1 MRRVWAI
8 GIALCVMLLI
18 CGCGNAHYKNKK
30 ADDELSKLVY
40 ERLGEDFYY
49 VSKEESQ
56 GIVCYDY
63 LLKREDKE
71 VVKEFMLTVD
81 GALRQ
86 SREKTIVYLA
96 CYIPGGLEN
105 IVLLENFSANS
116 LDNADL
122 NGAKR
127 ILIRWPSVSNCEIFK
142 DPEIYTVLE
151 GVQILEIEKEM
162 QDLADEKGID
172 WYQVWPTLEEMWIR
186 DGEELYKVEDK
197 KS

>member
-1 MRRVWAI
+1 MRRVTI
-8 GIALCVMLLI
+8 ISMALFVMLLI
-18 CGCGNAHYKNKK
+18 CGCGNVNYKNKK

-40 ERLGEDFYY
+40 ERFGEDFYY

-56 GIVCYDY
+56 GIIGYDY

-81 GALRQ
+81 AALSQ

-96 CYIPGGLEN
+96 CYIPGGLEYPISLTN
-105 IVLLENFSANS
+105 YSNDLLDE
-116 LDNADL
+116 ADL

-127 ILIRWPSVSNCEIFK
+127 LHIKYPDISRCELFV
-142 DPEIYTVLE
+142 DPKMYTVIEDVRVLY
-151 GVQILEIEKEM
+151 IEKEM
-162 QDLADEKGID
+162 QDLAEEQGID

-197 KS
+197 K

>member
-40 ERLGEDFYY
+40 ERLGEDVFYI
-49 VSKEESQ
+49 SKEDSQ
-56 GIVCYDY
+56 GIKSYEFY
-63 LLKREDKE
+63 LKKEDKE
-71 VVKEFMLTVD
+71 ILKNFFSTVD
-81 GALRQ
+81 TMLGKN
-86 SREKTIVYLA
+86 REKITIHLA
-96 CYIPGGLEN
+96 CYIPGGLEFPVSLTN
-105 IVLLENFSANS
+105 YVDNDLDEAESKEIVIQYPFYSRYELFLEP
-116 LDNADL
+116 D
-122 NGAKR
+122 
-127 ILIRWPSVSNCEIFK
+127 
-142 DPEIYTVLE
+142 IYTVIEDVRVLY
-151 GVQILEIEKEM
+151 IEKDM

-197 KS
+197 K